1 MTVPSFLR
9 PVLRLVEPLWKMVQ
23 PFWRA
28 INLWLDADGLRMSA
42 AMSFYGML
50 SLAPLLLLLVG
61 VLGWWM
67 DRSYLETNLISQVQA
82 VMGQQVAEVIRQA
95 LASAKEPSEGRLA
108 SIVGFVV
115 LVSGATGVFVELQSA
130 LEHLWRGDAP
140 TQQRAAWWRMASLR
154 LRGLAYVLALGF
166 LLLVSL
172 VMSTLINLFAGWAGS
187 HLSSAPV
194 APAMQIL
201 NEVVAFGFAVL
212 LFMGLMRIGGGER
225 PQSRCIL
232 AGAVVGATLFT
243 VGKQLLAWYLSTAAV
258 VSAYGAAGSLVV
270 LLMWIYFSSAVLLFS
285 ASCARAF
292 QELHGAPAQPDASN
306 KVAATA
312 H

>member
-1 MTVPSFLR
+1 MTASSLLR
-9 PVLRLVEPLWKMVQ
+9 RALRLVDPLWKMVQ

-108 SIVGFVV
+108 SLVGFVV

-130 LEHLWRGDAP
+130 LEHLWRGEAP

-172 VMSTLINLFAGWAGS
+172 VLSTLINLFAGWAGS

-212 LFMGLMRIGGGER
+212 LFMGLMRIGGGAR
-225 PQSRCIL
+225 PSSRCIL

-292 QELHGAPAQPDASN
+292 QETHGAPSEPAVAPDPAF
-306 KVAATA
+306 TA